1 MWQTHENLSKTFSEY
16 LLYCW
21 CHCLADIYWL
31 AHTYST
37 YMNFVKYFNQIQA
50 KDLYEFKSIYYH
62 FHHQIVKMM
71 LIAKKFA
78 VLLIL
83 NKTSNY
89 LLILFSKGSSIKYVR
104 KFFRKTNISN
114 PLIRTRTCTKTG
126 LFKGAW
132 LQSVLE
138 DWQTKQLRNLFLEK
152 YTGPVIF
159 KR

>member
-1 MWQTHENLSKTFSEY
+1 
-16 LLYCW
+16 
-21 CHCLADIYWL
+21 
-31 AHTYST
+31 
-37 YMNFVKYFNQIQA
+37 MNFVKYFNQIQA

-114 PLIRTRTCTKTG
+114 PLIRTHTCTKTG
-126 LFKGAW
+126 LFKGA
-132 LQSVLE
+132 
-138 DWQTKQLRNLFLEK
+138 
-152 YTGPVIF
+152 
-159 KR
+159 